1 MYQRD
6 AVSNN
11 NKKPNPFN
19 SKSPPRFQSL
29 LDTTDQLQCYACTVA
44 KARRW
49 TRKNFHFTAD
59 IFRHFQIQRNILSHT
74 QIFQVF
80 SHEHDPIFERLHSSK
95 GQAKFVSDFSC
106 LLKCSIP
113 RMKGVRVEES
123 AFIRSERDNLAM
135 DYVGYSRVHGA
146 KQNGQRQRRLSL
158 RADQQALFRFM
169 YILKEEF
176 GM

>member
-1 MYQRD
+1 M
-6 AVSNN
+6 
-11 NKKPNPFN
+11 
-19 SKSPPRFQSL
+19 
-29 LDTTDQLQCYACTVA
+29 
-44 KARRW
+44 
-49 TRKNFHFTAD
+49 
-59 IFRHFQIQRNILSHT
+59 
-74 QIFQVF
+74 
-80 SHEHDPIFERLHSSK
+80 
-95 GQAKFVSDFSC
+95 
-106 LLKCSIP
+106 
-113 RMKGVRVEES
+113 EES

>member
-1 MYQRD
+1 
-6 AVSNN
+6 
-11 NKKPNPFN
+11 
-19 SKSPPRFQSL
+19 
-29 LDTTDQLQCYACTVA
+29 
-44 KARRW
+44 
-49 TRKNFHFTAD
+49 
-59 IFRHFQIQRNILSHT
+59 
-74 QIFQVF
+74 
-80 SHEHDPIFERLHSSK
+80 
-95 GQAKFVSDFSC
+95 
-106 LLKCSIP
+106 
-113 RMKGVRVEES
+113 MKGVRVEES